1 MENTVGLRDLTLLVA
16 EDSDFQR
23 ETLVAVLG
31 AMGATDVLIAENGK
45 IALDVIAA
53 RKASVNVLI
62 TDLEMPEMDGL
73 ELIRHAGEIGFRG
86 AVMIAS
92 ALDENML
99 ASAEAMAKAYGIN
112 FLGAFRKPLT
122 RKLIEEAMQ
131 QYGVPEPKLHA
142 PAASRRAYKAEE
154 ILAAIKQ
161 DQFEPFF
168 QPKVE
173 LATRRVVGAEALARW
188 RHPTSGLIFPGAF
201 VPVLEQTGNIDE
213 LTWVMLR
220 KAIVF
225 CGTLNTLGLTSTVA
239 INLSLK
245 SLENVE
251 LAARIAAVV
260 ERHALDPHSVCIEIT
275 ESAAMSNVGPVLE
288 NLTRLR
294 MAGFGLSIDDFG
306 TGYSSMEQ
314 LTRVPFTE
322 LKIDR
327 SFVINAIKHEPAR
340 VMLTSSLQIARQLK
354 LQAVAEGV
362 ETQEE
367 WDLLVELGCDY
378 AQGYFI
384 GRPMQASMYIEW
396 LQELGTTPTSM
407 FTSPMVRSAKD

>member
-1 MENTVGLRDLTLLVA
+1 
-16 EDSDFQR
+16 
-23 ETLVAVLG
+23 
-31 AMGATDVLIAENGK
+31 
-45 IALDVIAA
+45 
-53 RKASVNVLI
+53 
-62 TDLEMPEMDGL
+62 
-73 ELIRHAGEIGFRG
+73 
-86 AVMIAS
+86 
-92 ALDENML
+92 
-99 ASAEAMAKAYGIN
+99 
-112 FLGAFRKPLT
+112 
-122 RKLIEEAMQ
+122 
-131 QYGVPEPKLHA
+131 
-142 PAASRRAYKAEE
+142 
-154 ILAAIKQ
+154 
-161 DQFEPFF
+161 
-168 QPKVE
+168 
-173 LATRRVVGAEALARW
+173 
-188 RHPTSGLIFPGAF
+188 
-201 VPVLEQTGNIDE
+201 
-213 LTWVMLR
+213 
-220 KAIVF
+220 
-225 CGTLNTLGLTSTVA
+225 
-239 INLSLK
+239 
-245 SLENVE
+245 
-251 LAARIAAVV
+251 
-260 ERHALDPHSVCIEIT
+260 
-275 ESAAMSNVGPVLE
+275 MSNVGPVLE